1 MRIAFSLHLFL
12 AKVNCKYYH
21 DGCMVTG
28 VRSTME
34 EHEERF
40 HNNDNNYDDNTDNY
54 KLIKCKSQFDPR
66 CRRGS
71 VLNMDVD
78 TFSVKKANFSITVQC
93 CVIYLSGISVNIQI
107 SKLDLWLTEIRCGCR
122 EVPCPNS
129 ECHSKL
135 QLRFWRN
142 LSTLNKTQANLHYSN
157 FRKYAHTSFLP

>member
-12 AKVNCKYYH
+12 SKVNCKYYH

-40 HNNDNNYDDNTDNY
+40 CELYDNGDNNTDNY

-93 CVIYLSGISVNIQI
+93 CVIYLSGISVNIQMSI
-107 SKLDLWLTEIRCGCR
+107 
-122 EVPCPNS
+122 
-129 ECHSKL
+129 
-135 QLRFWRN
+135 
-142 LSTLNKTQANLHYSN
+142 LN
-157 FRKYAHTSFLP
+157 P